1 MYRTGLE
8 RSARL
13 LILEAGHLLSGEV
26 RGADQSR
33 MLQHRFESATHPKV
47 DFGDDLGLQRIVSR
61 LYLYTPDQP
70 VATGAH
76 ETGATSAFS
85 VCVPPLPPSSDGA
98 PEKDAKRWLSDDPNV
113 PQEWPRRAMAAL

>member
-1 MYRTGLE
+1 MMPINPVKMMNVQRSARNTRDRMSSSMYPTGLE
-8 RSARL
+8 RSATL

-70 VATGAH
+70 VATGRH
-76 ETGATSAFS
+76 ET
-85 VCVPPLPPSSDGA
+85 
-98 PEKDAKRWLSDDPNV
+98 
-113 PQEWPRRAMAAL
+113 